1 MDHQKQETVLRG
13 GRVIDPESGFD
24 QTADVLIEDGL
35 VTAIETTPGKISS
48 KSTSDN
54 TLVLNVEGCL
64 VTPGLID
71 PHVHLREPS
80 INQLHTETIATGS
93 RGAVCGG
100 FTTVCCMPNTSP
112 ALDCLDVLA
121 LVQQQ
126 SKKSLAAG
134 GSRVFA
140 VVCATLGRKGHEQ
153 VNFQALAEAGAVGF
167 SDDGDAVARDDVMA
181 IVLKNVKDVDSV
193 FMQHCQDPAMTVGSV
208 MNTSPTATRLGLI
221 GWPPVA
227 ESSILE
233 RDLKLNADIGAKY
246 HAQHLS
252 ARESIDALRDAQ
264 NAGQQ
269 ASGEASPH
277 HLLLTDEFC
286 DNYNTQA
293 KINPPLRSAED
304 VEALRNA
311 IAEGVV
317 TVLATDHAPHPA
329 QTKDTD
335 FASAAFGT
343 IGLEC
348 ALPLYAKALIETG
361 VLDWPA
367 MLAMLTINP
376 ARLVGLDQHGYGSLK
391 IGHRADIT
399 VIDPEMKWTV
409 NPADFQSPC
418 TNSMFAGFS
427 VKSRA
432 VATIVGGRLV
442 HAEKAILSTNLPPHH
457 PQSQPTAIS

>member
-181 IVLKNVKDVDSV
+181 LVLKNVKDVDSV

-208 MNTSPTATRLGLI
+208 MNTSATATRLGLI

-233 RDLKLNADIGAKY
+233 RDLKLNAAIGAKY
-246 HAQHLS
+246 HA
-252 ARESIDALRDAQ
+252 
-264 NAGQQ
+264 
-269 ASGEASPH
+269 
-277 HLLLTDEFC
+277 
-286 DNYNTQA
+286 
-293 KINPPLRSAED
+293 
-304 VEALRNA
+304 
-311 IAEGVV
+311 
-317 TVLATDHAPHPA
+317 
-329 QTKDTD
+329 
-335 FASAAFGT
+335 
-343 IGLEC
+343 
-348 ALPLYAKALIETG
+348 
-361 VLDWPA
+361 
-367 MLAMLTINP
+367 
-376 ARLVGLDQHGYGSLK
+376 
-391 IGHRADIT
+391 
-399 VIDPEMKWTV
+399 
-409 NPADFQSPC
+409 
-418 TNSMFAGFS
+418 
-427 VKSRA
+427 
-432 VATIVGGRLV
+432 
-442 HAEKAILSTNLPPHH
+442 
-457 PQSQPTAIS
+457 